1 MTELFDHHPDFPPEL
16 LEQLEDMN
24 DAELRQEPLPP
35 ARELRRIGP
44 VMDRLIA
51 SRAFIVGG
59 MGPVGSGKTIGLSV
73 KFQHH
78 AAKQKGRLNSQGQ
91 LIRNSRYVFIRDTY
105 PNLDRNTIPSWHKVV
120 PKRMGHFVGSSPRV
134 HKFAMTL
141 KRDGH
146 LLDKDAKAIDICN
159 VEIEFRAIGDQTVE
173 DALRGLECTA
183 ALVNEADRT
192 HPDILTFLAGRVGR
206 FNDLDPDL
214 VVDPFIAL
222 DLNGTD
228 DENWTH
234 KVLVDQNLPEEVLD
248 AIADLIADRPLVEYC
263 EQPPAI
269 LEGPE
274 VPGGW
279 MVNPKAENVE
289 NLPKGYYERQYAFAK
304 MRGNQQYIDRMLRSK
319 FTPPLSGRSVFPEYI
334 DDVHSGEFEAIPG
347 FPLLIFADQGLLGA
361 VVVCQ
366 LVKGQLRVLEE
377 MACVFETEDDEIHV
391 VQMGG
396 EALGRQV
403 KEMVGQR
410 YPGFEIGDAVC
421 DPAGS
426 AGETAVNFKSW
437 RQEFQ
442 KGLGHKV
449 RKARVPQ
456 NALAPRLK
464 AVRERLN
471 RVIGDVRAL
480 VVHKRCTMVRRAFR
494 TKYFYQRVGKGSGE
508 GYYADVPKKVQG
520 YADLMDALQY
530 GCFELEK
537 GLNLTAG
544 GKQLIGFGGQST
556 VTNESDFDVFG
567 GA

>member
-1 MTELFDHHPDFPPEL
+1 MTELFDRHPDYAI
-16 LEQLEDMN
+16 EDIDEADLAN
-24 DAELRQEPLPP
+24 EPLPP
-35 ARELRRIGP
+35 ARELKRIGRA
-44 VMDRLIA
+44 MDRMIS

-59 MGPVGSGKTIGLSV
+59 MGPVGSGKTIGFSI

-91 LIRNSRYVFIRDTY
+91 LIRKSRYVFIRDTY
-105 PNLDRNTIPSWHKVV
+105 PNLDRNTIPSWNKVV
-120 PKRMGHFVGSSPRV
+120 PKNIGRFVASSPRV
-134 HKFAMTL
+134 HQFSMTL

-146 LLDKDAKAIDICN
+146 LLDKSAKAVDIAQ

-173 DALRGLECTA
+173 DALRGLEATA

-192 HPDILTFLAGRVGR
+192 HPDIITFLAGRVGR
-206 FNDLDPDL
+206 FNDMDPDL

-222 DLNGTD
+222 DLNGCD

-234 KVLVDQNLPEEVLD
+234 KVLVEKSLPDEVLRAVRD
-248 AIADLIADRPLVEYC
+248 ISGDRELIEYC

-279 MVNPKAENVE
+279 MVNPNAENLE

-334 DDVHSGEFEAIPG
+334 EELHSGEFEAVPG

-361 VVVCQ
+361 VLVCQ

-377 MACVFETEDDEIHV
+377 IACVFETEDDEIHV

-396 EALGRQV
+396 ETLGRQV
-403 KEMVGQR
+403 RELLTTKYAR
-410 YPGFEIGDAVC
+410 FEIGDAVC
-421 DPAGS
+421 DPAGA
-426 AGETAVNFKSW
+426 AGEDAINFKSW

-449 RKARVPQ
+449 RKARVPR
-456 NALAPRLK
+456 NAIEPRLQ
-464 AVRERLN
+464 AVRGFLN
-471 RVIGDVRAL
+471 RSIGTGRAL
-480 VVHKRCTMVRRAFR
+480 LVHKRCTMVRRAFR
-494 TKYFYQRVGKGSGE
+494 TKYYFVRVGKGSGD
-508 GYYADVPKKVQG
+508 GYYSDVPKKVQG

-530 GCFELEK
+530 GCFELDK
-537 GLNLTAG
+537 GLNLTSG
-544 GKQLIGFGGQST
+544 GQRLIGGAPAKII
-556 VTNESDFDVFG
+556 NDAEFDVFSG
-567 GA
+567 GFGS